1 MKTSSIIFLSLF
13 LIVSY
18 TSEAGG
24 YEFTASAIVTNSV
37 ALFRVP
43 IKPRKTYKYFQKTTP
58 DNDLEYECD
67 ISLGRYTFGFFL
79 FKFPG
84 SKQQTGSIEKVL
96 GSGQSSIWVRK
107 GNSSSAV
114 EGYGLS
120 VRYSVPY
127 IVLKIA
133 NPLTI
138 DALFKEHTSRCSFKI
153 IGFDAPKNDGE
164 IEIEYSNNE

>member
-1 MKTSSIIFLSLF
+1 MKTSGIILLSLF
-13 LIVSY
+13 LLISC

-24 YEFTASAIVTNSV
+24 HEFTASAIVTNSV

-43 IKPRKTYKYFQKTTP
+43 VKPRKTYTYFKKTTP
-58 DNDLEYECD
+58 DNALEYECD
-67 ISLGRYTFGFFL
+67 ISLGRYAFGFSL

-84 SKQQTGSIEKVL
+84 SKEQTGPVEKVL
-96 GSGQSSIWVRK
+96 GSGQSSIWLRK
-107 GNSSSAV
+107 GNSFSAV

-120 VRYSVPY
+120 IRYSVPY

-138 DALFKEHTSRCSFKI
+138 DALFKDHPSRCSFKI
-153 IGFDAPKNDGE
+153 IGYDAPKNDGE
-164 IEIEYSNNE
+164 IEIEYSNDE